1 MQALLRELVIV
12 KQLDGPIL
20 LHVVTQKGR
29 GCVFTEEDPVTYHS
43 PSAFDKEKGDIK
55 GETRPSYSKVF
66 ADTMLELAETDP
78 RVVAVTAAMAQ
89 GTGLE
94 RFAERFPERFFDVG
108 IAEQHAVA
116 FSAGLT
122 KSGLR
127 PVAAI
132 YSSFLQRAYDQVFHE
147 VCLQN
152 LPVVFAIDR
161 AGITGGDGATAQG
174 TFDIAYLRNLPQM
187 TILAPWNAT
196 ELKLMLRFAIGFAGP
211 IAVRYPRTGV
221 PEENPNSAPEPVA
234 LGKGAVIR
242 QGSDVALFAL
252 GSMVTDA
259 LGAADILKQEGV
271 SCAVI
276 NTRFAKPVDWQL
288 LADWLKQS
296 PLVVTIEDHALHA
309 GFGSAVLEAASDHGL
324 DANRI
329 RRLGIPDRFIDHGNR
344 NALMEALGL
353 CPKGIANSVR
363 SWLNKT
369 QS

>member
-1 MQALLRELVIV
+1 
-12 KQLDGPIL
+12 
-20 LHVVTQKGR
+20 
-29 GCVFTEEDPVTYHS
+29 
-43 PSAFDKEKGDIK
+43 
-55 GETRPSYSKVF
+55 
-66 ADTMLELAETDP
+66 
-78 RVVAVTAAMAQ
+78 
-89 GTGLE
+89 
-94 RFAERFPERFFDVG
+94 
-108 IAEQHAVA
+108 
-116 FSAGLT
+116 
-122 KSGLR
+122 
-127 PVAAI
+127 
-132 YSSFLQRAYDQVFHE
+132 
-147 VCLQN
+147 
-152 LPVVFAIDR
+152 
-161 AGITGGDGATAQG
+161 
-174 TFDIAYLRNLPQM
+174 
-187 TILAPWNAT
+187 
-196 ELKLMLRFAIGFAGP
+196 
-211 IAVRYPRTGV
+211 
-221 PEENPNSAPEPVA
+221 
-234 LGKGAVIR
+234 
-242 QGSDVALFAL
+242 
-252 GSMVTDA
+252 VTDA